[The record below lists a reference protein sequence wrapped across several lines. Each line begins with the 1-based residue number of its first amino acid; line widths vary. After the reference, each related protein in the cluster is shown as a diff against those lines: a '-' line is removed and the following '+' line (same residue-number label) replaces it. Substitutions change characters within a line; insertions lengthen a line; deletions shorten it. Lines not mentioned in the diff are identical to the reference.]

1 MMYLEPVHTLGGA
14 CATTFPSSASFG
26 HPLSS
31 ARRPT
36 WGDAHEGS
44 TDRPR
49 PPFRRRPA
57 KSAAFQK
64 ARMSSTDTT
73 RAVSRSLR
81 SSTPHAGSL
90 AHAAHT
96 FSPERGEVL
105 WMGIARSRCG
115 HPQGP

>member
-49 PPFRRRPA
+49 PPFR
-57 KSAAFQK
+57 
-64 ARMSSTDTT
+64 
-73 RAVSRSLR
+73 
-81 SSTPHAGSL
+81 
-90 AHAAHT
+90 
-96 FSPERGEVL
+96 
-105 WMGIARSRCG
+105 
-115 HPQGP
+115 